1 LLKRGVSIDKASTE
15 LTAIATQLA
24 LEHPENQNT
33 TASFGP
39 FVERSIPARV
49 RTTLVTMLGAVF
61 GVMLI
66 ACVNVTNLQ
75 LARAMER
82 AKEVAIRSALG
93 SSRWRIVRQLLV
105 EGLLLSAVGSLIGL
119 AIAQGGAAG
128 FMRAI
133 ADTRPPFWI
142 DVRLDPVVLL
152 FVAGITVATALVSSV
167 MPGWRVA
174 RTDVNA
180 ILNDETRGTTGLR
193 MGVFSRWLVV
203 IEVTASCVLLIVSGL
218 MIRSILATSRLDYPF
233 PTKDVFMARMILT
246 PDDGV
251 AGAQALEIERI
262 EARVASVPGVRAA
275 ALSSGLPGG
284 SSNTTFAFEGEAP
297 ATGPDRPR
305 AGRFVATPGFFRVM
319 RVAPVAGRMID
330 QDDRFGK
337 PAVAVVDQTF
347 ARRYLSAGPVLGR
360 RFRFDGENQPWLT
373 IVGVVPDLAPPGQS
387 NPPPATVYAAMAQSR
402 VQSVSLL
409 AWTANDPVSLTAPIR
424 AAVAEINDRIPV
436 TGANSAA
443 DELWRQGWA
452 LRVFGGLFL
461 VFGFAALILASAG
474 LYGVMAFSVRR
485 RTQEIGV
492 RMALGASR
500 GRVMRTILWQGLWR
514 VAVGVALGLV
524 PGWFVGT
531 LMRALLEHVDAADPI
546 VHTATVVTL
555 LAAGVFACLVPALR
569 AASVDPLTALR
580 RD

>member
-1 LLKRGVSIDKASTE
+1 
-15 LTAIATQLA
+15 
-24 LEHPENQNT
+24 
-33 TASFGP
+33 
-39 FVERSIPARV
+39 
-49 RTTLVTMLGAVF
+49 
-61 GVMLI
+61 
-66 ACVNVTNLQ
+66 
-75 LARAMER
+75 
-82 AKEVAIRSALG
+82 
-93 SSRWRIVRQLLV
+93 
-105 EGLLLSAVGSLIGL
+105 
-119 AIAQGGAAG
+119 
-128 FMRAI
+128 
-133 ADTRPPFWI
+133 
-142 DVRLDPVVLL
+142 
-152 FVAGITVATALVSSV
+152 
-167 MPGWRVA
+167 
-174 RTDVNA
+174 
-180 ILNDETRGTTGLR
+180 
-193 MGVFSRWLVV
+193 
-203 IEVTASCVLLIVSGL
+203 
-218 MIRSILATSRLDYPF
+218 
-233 PTKDVFMARMILT
+233 
-246 PDDGV
+246 
-251 AGAQALEIERI
+251 
-262 EARVASVPGVRAA
+262 
-275 ALSSGLPGG
+275 
-284 SSNTTFAFEGEAP
+284 
-297 ATGPDRPR
+297 
-305 AGRFVATPGFFRVM
+305 M

-424 AAVAEINDRIPV
+424 AAVAEINDRVPV

-531 LMRALLEHVDAADPI
+531 LMRALLEHVDASDPI

-555 LAAGVFACLVPALR
+555 LAAGGFACLVPALR